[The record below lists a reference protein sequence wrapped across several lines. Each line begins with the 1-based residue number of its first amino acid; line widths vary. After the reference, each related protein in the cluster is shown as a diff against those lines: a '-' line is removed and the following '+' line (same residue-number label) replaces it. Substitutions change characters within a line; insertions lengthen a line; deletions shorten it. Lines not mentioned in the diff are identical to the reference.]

1 MKDDITRNT
10 FGALKHFSSVLMQ
23 QGRVQLDAD
32 WNEQVAI
39 HHHFLRRF
47 VADVIGPC
55 GGPIGNGAFTVQ
67 PLGAAAAPGAPDF
80 ALSPGHY
87 YVDGILCELDT
98 PEVAVTGF
106 PGQSPGSQIAVA
118 YWTAGGVSFQKGQ
131 YVQLYDA
138 DPAATT
144 APATLLITDTSYNN
158 LTLTVAPAI
167 GGSATALKKPRVQR
181 VVTLMSQPDYPVV
194 VPPPALSNGSYHVYL
209 DVWERLITYV
219 EDDSIREVALNG
231 PDTAGRAKIVWQ
243 VKVLPAGANAAR
255 TCMTPQGLYDLL
267 QPFEL
272 ARLRARA
279 KPPQTSGDPCTI
291 APDAL
296 YRGPENQCYRVE
308 IHTGSVAADGSA
320 VTPTF
325 KWSRENGSVVY
336 PIRSGDGTNALVLE
350 SLGRDDRFGLKENDF
365 VEVQDDDFVLANR
378 VTPLLTVASIDRS
391 RMTVVLTGTPDPAI
405 GTNPAKHPLLRRWD
419 HVRPDA
425 SSGGPPLGPDNAVQ
439 VPIGAPGPATWL
451 DLEDGVQVQFS
462 NPAATL
468 FRPGDYWLI
477 PARVAT
483 GDVEWPSETVDTGQG
498 NIVTQKV
505 FLPPLGIVHHYAPLA
520 VITVGE
526 NNTISSV
533 PCQTWFSQLQSA
545 AKVIAPQPVQPA
557 QPQAKGRAT
566 RSAR

>member
-1 MKDDITRNT
+1 
-10 FGALKHFSSVLMQ
+10 
-23 QGRVQLDAD
+23 
-32 WNEQVAI
+32 
-39 HHHFLRRF
+39 
-47 VADVIGPC
+47 
-55 GGPIGNGAFTVQ
+55 
-67 PLGAAAAPGAPDF
+67 
-80 ALSPGHY
+80 
-87 YVDGILCELDT
+87 
-98 PEVAVTGF
+98 
-106 PGQSPGSQIAVA
+106 
-118 YWTAGGVSFQKGQ
+118 
-131 YVQLYDA
+131 VQLYDA
-138 DPAATT
+138 DPAATA

-167 GGSATALKKPRVQR
+167 GGSAAALKKPRVQR
-181 VVTLMSQPDYPVV
+181 VVTFMSQPDYPVAV
-194 VPPPALSNGSYHVYL
+194 APPALSNGSYHVYL

-231 PDTAGRAKIVWQ
+231 PDTAARAKIVWQ
-243 VKVLPAGANAAR
+243 VKALPAGANAAR

-279 KPPQTSGDPCTI
+279 KPPQASDDPCTI

-308 IHTGSVAADGSA
+308 IHTGSVAANGGA

-325 KWSRENGSVVY
+325 KWSRENGSVVF
-336 PIRSGDGTNALVLE
+336 PIRSGGGTNALVLE

-365 VEVQDDDFVLANR
+365 VEVQDDDSVLANR
-378 VTPLLTVASIDRS
+378 VTPLLSVASIDRS
-391 RMTVVLTGTPDPAI
+391 RMTVVLTGAPDPAI
-405 GTNPAKHPLLRRWD
+405 GKNPAKHPLLRRWD

-425 SSGGPPLGPDNAVQ
+425 SSGGAPLGPDNAVQ
-439 VPIGAPGPATWL
+439 VPAGAPGPGTWL

-462 NPAATL
+462 NPATTL

-483 GDVEWPSETVDTGQG
+483 GDVEWPAETVDTGQG
-498 NIVTQKV
+498 NIVTQKI

-526 NNTISSV
+526 NNAISSV
-533 PCQTWFSQLQSA
+533 PCQTWFGPLQSA
-545 AKVIAPQPVQPA
+545 TRVIAPQADSAPTR
-557 QPQAKGRAT
+557 GRAT
-566 RSAR
+566 RTPR